1 MLEEFR
7 ASQCCCCCS
16 ALCQIGMPVNC
27 LFLWLSSVTAVTGA
41 ISRGETNFF
50 SKIHLNVNIFL
61 NLVLFSSDPLAQN
74 YAYLI
79 GSVHNQMTFLSPL
92 VGIPSKRTERT

>member
-50 SKIHLNVNIFL
+50 LKF
-61 NLVLFSSDPLAQN
+61 
-74 YAYLI
+74 
-79 GSVHNQMTFLSPL
+79 T
-92 VGIPSKRTERT
+92 